1 MRVRLLWGN
10 FIKLPLQILQTM
22 TIINHSSRTNYFV
35 IGGITLTLFVGITL
49 LKSSFVTVNPGERGV
64 VIRLGKIQ
72 NGILDEGTHP
82 VLPFI
87 TSVKKLNV
95 RLQKTDIAASAG
107 TKDLQ
112 SVNTNL
118 ALNWYIEPS
127 KVNKVYQEIGD
138 EQEVVARIITPALN
152 EVLKAATPKRTAEE
166 ILIKRAELKEEI
178 DQEIKQR
185 LAVYGIQVNGVA
197 LVNVAFSSEFAK
209 AIEAKQIAEQQAKQA
224 EYDALKASKEAQAEI
239 NRAKGQAEA
248 QRLMRQT
255 LTPELLQKQAIE
267 KWNGQFPQVMSGN
280 GTMPFI
286 NVSPEN
292 LSAQQE
298 SQ

>member
-1 MRVRLLWGN
+1 MTSINRL
-10 FIKLPLQILQTM
+10 P
-22 TIINHSSRTNYFV
+22 RTNYIT
-35 IGGITLTLFVGITL
+35 IGGITLTLFIGITF
-49 LKSSFVTVNPGERGV
+49 LKSFLVTVNPGERGV
-64 VIRLGKIQ
+64 VVQLGKVQ
-72 NGILDEGTHP
+72 NNVLDEGTYP

-95 RLQKTDIAASAG
+95 RIQKTDIEASAG

-112 SVNTNL
+112 NISTKL
-118 ALNWYIEPS
+118 TLNWYIEPS

-138 EQEVVARIITPALN
+138 VNDVVSRIITPALN

-166 ILIKRAELKEEI
+166 ILTERAQLKEDI
-178 DQEIKQR
+178 DREIKKR
-185 LAVYGIQVNGVA
+185 LTAYGIHVNEVA
-197 LVNVAFSSEFAK
+197 LVNVAFSPEFAK

-224 EYDALKASKEAQAEI
+224 EYEALKATKEAQAEV

-267 KWNGQFPQVMSGN
+267 KWNGQFPQVMSSN
-280 GTMPFI
+280 GTLPFI
-286 NVSPEN
+286 NVSPKN
-292 LSAQQE
+292 LPAK
-298 SQ
+298 

>member
-1 MRVRLLWGN
+1 MTFVN
-10 FIKLPLQILQTM
+10 QIP
-22 TIINHSSRTNYFV
+22 RTNYIA
-35 IGGITLTLFVGITL
+35 IGGIALSLLVGITL

-64 VIRLGKIQ
+64 VIRLGKVQ

-87 TSVKKLNV
+87 TSIKRINV
-95 RLQKTDIAASAG
+95 RIQKTDIEASAG

-112 SVNTNL
+112 SVTTNI
-118 ALNWYIEPS
+118 ALNWHIEPS
-127 KVNKVYQEIGD
+127 KVNKIYQEIGD
-138 EQEVVARIITPALN
+138 EQDLVTRIITPALN
-152 EVLKAATPKRTAEE
+152 EVLKASTPKRTAEE
-166 ILIKRAELKEEI
+166 ILTKRAELKDEI
-178 DQEIKQR
+178 DQEIQKR
-185 LAVYGIQVNGVA
+185 LAGYGIHVDDVA

-255 LTPELLQKQAIE
+255 LTPELLQKQAID
-267 KWNGQFPQVMSGN
+267 KWDGQFPQVMSGN
-280 GTMPFI
+280 GAMPFI
-286 NVSPEN
+286 NVSPQN
-292 LSAQQE
+292 LAANSRKQ
-298 SQ
+298 